1 MVLELPS
8 LSKTARLS
16 ILLVLTGSFF
26 VVEIVVGYY
35 SNSLALIADSFH
47 MLSDVISIVVALYA
61 IRVTKRASKKTL
73 HPRYSYGMHRAEIV
87 AALANGVFLLALCL
101 TIFLDALGRF
111 YSKPD
116 VSNPRLVVIVGS
128 VGLGINLLGLLIF
141 HDHDHGHGATAD
153 HRAGPSQPSP
163 SSQAPESVHVSAVE
177 MTRTSLYHDSS
188 ELSQPPSSPNQ
199 PMEKTH
205 PIPVKKQNHSHHAHA
220 HAHGHDMNMRA
231 VMFHVLG
238 DASGNI
244 AVIASGLVMWLSTW
258 KGRFYVDPAA
268 SLLFSVI
275 IFSAALPLVRS
286 AAFVLLQA
294 APPHISVD
302 SVRTAI
308 LSVPDVSSLHELHV
322 WQLSESKAV
331 ASVHIT
337 TSEPESR
344 SSVPSPDHSGPSG
357 TLSDA
362 VRTRQTSEGQSR
374 MTMARFMEVAA
385 EIKKKLHELGVH
397 SCTIQPEYREII
409 RDDALRRRPRLARDV
424 RSSDSETSSHDEDGD
439 SMGSIETAG
448 SDETLC
454 MLQCPRDRSC
464 DPIENACC
472 PPGKVEV

>member
-47 MLSDVISIVVALYA
+47 ML
-61 IRVTKRASKKTL
+61 RCVTKRASKKTL

-163 SSQAPESVHVSAVE
+163 SSQAPVE

-337 TSEPESR
+337 T
-344 SSVPSPDHSGPSG
+344 
-357 TLSDA
+357 
-362 VRTRQTSEGQSR
+362 
-374 MTMARFMEVAA
+374 MAA

-397 SCTIQPEYREII
+397 SCTIQPEESI
-409 RDDALRRRPRLARDV
+409 RDYCAPCAVLNTDQVLFSPQ
-424 RSSDSETSSHDEDGD
+424 
-439 SMGSIETAG
+439 AG

-472 PPGKVEV
+472 RALCI